1 MSFDEFEEILKN
13 LSSVDLLSKEEK
25 ERIFKYILKKERNKN
40 IILISLMLVISF
52 LLILLIPSKLNVFDP
67 VYILSE
73 NESIKNLELN
83 FELYLSNPIFLLQ
96 IFYTLLII
104 FTLTIIFVFIKIKFF
119 FRGGN
124 GE

>member
-1 MSFDEFEEILKN
+1 
-13 LSSVDLLSKEEK
+13 
-25 ERIFKYILKKERNKN
+25 
-40 IILISLMLVISF
+40 MLVISF